1 MMRAHAPRDAT
12 LPLVEIFETIEGEGA
27 AAGFPTV
34 FVRLFGCPLRCAW
47 CDTAYSY
54 APHRAEMT
62 LTILEIVERVSAY
75 RAARVCL
82 TGGEPL
88 MYKER
93 SAALL
98 QALAAIPRLVDIHVE
113 TSGAIDIDPFLSSVA
128 SDKVRYIVD
137 YKLPASGESDRM
149 HLPNLEYLRAQDE
162 LKFVIANAEDFEFA
176 CRVLETYRP
185 RGTPLFSPVWGR
197 MEPQELARRILDRG
211 LSQVKL
217 SLQIH
222 KVIWRPDQR
231 GV

>member
-1 MMRAHAPRDAT
+1 MTRACDPREAT

-34 FVRLFGCPLRCAW
+34 FVRLFGCPLRCTW
-47 CDTAYSY
+47 CDTTYSY
-54 APHRAEMT
+54 APHQAETT
-62 LTILEIVERVSAY
+62 LTIHEIAKRVSVY
-75 RAARVCL
+75 RAIRVCL

-93 SAALL
+93 SVALL
-98 QALAAIPRLVDIHVE
+98 HALAALPHIVDIHIE
-113 TSGAIDIDPFLSSVA
+113 TSGAIDIAPFLQSVA
-128 SDKVRYIVD
+128 SDKVRYIMD

-149 HLPNLEYLRAQDE
+149 HLPNLGLLRAHDE

-185 RGTPLFSPVWGR
+185 RGTPLFSPVWGE
-197 MEPQELARRILDRG
+197 MEPKELARRILERG

-217 SLQIH
+217 NLQIH